1 MIEKE
6 NEDYRIFLEVLEKLN
21 VKIAKMIAKDGEG
34 ATKLIECR
42 ALNVPSERDG
52 EIFAKSIICSNLV
65 KTAFF
70 GCSANWGRILDAVGY
85 SGGDFDINKLQVCIG
100 SSKGNIMVFKN
111 GEPVKFSAGE
121 AKDILS
127 EDEVYISL
135 DFNSGSHNVRCWG
148 CDLTYDYI
156 KINGDYMS

>member
-1 MIEKE
+1 
-6 NEDYRIFLEVLEKLN
+6 
-21 VKIAKMIAKDGEG
+21 
-34 ATKLIECR
+34 
-42 ALNVPSERDG
+42 
-52 EIFAKSIICSNLV
+52 
-65 KTAFF
+65 
-70 GCSANWGRILDAVGY
+70 
-85 SGGDFDINKLQVCIG
+85 
-100 SSKGNIMVFKN
+100 MVFKN